1 MADVSE
7 NCVFYSGSPRYR
19 PSSAHFAH
27 IASVEQ
33 GVRNRAKRSL
43 QSSWSSLEFFTQ
55 YSIGRCSLLR
65 ESNSIQGSV
74 SEQDNVISGGRLREM
89 NEELLVSAARSGDCT
104 AFMELCGRHS
114 SQIRWR
120 IHRITRNPE
129 DAEDAFQDTLLR
141 AFLNLK
147 RFEGRSSFS
156 SWLTRIAINSALG
169 LLRKKRASELPIPL
183 SSDNSAN
190 WILGEIPDQSETP
203 EVYCERREKEE
214 LLRSAILRLP
224 PIFRE
229 VVELRHEREYSAL
242 EIAEVLGISVA
253 AAKSRLSRA
262 RKAVRQ
268 LSTSGAAR
276 RVHTMTRS
284 YQKGD

>member
-1 MADVSE
+1 M
-7 NCVFYSGSPRYR
+7 
-19 PSSAHFAH
+19 
-27 IASVEQ
+27 
-33 GVRNRAKRSL
+33 
-43 QSSWSSLEFFTQ
+43 
-55 YSIGRCSLLR
+55 LR
-65 ESNSIQGSV
+65 ESNSIQGSIP
-74 SEQDNVISGGRLREM
+74 EQDNVIIGACLREM
-89 NEELLVSAARSGDCT
+89 AEELLVSAARSGDHT

-114 SQIRWR
+114 RQIRWR
-120 IHRITRNPE
+120 IHRITRNRE

-147 RFEGRSSFS
+147 SFEGRSSFS

-169 LLRKKRASELPIPL
+169 ILRKKRSSELPL
-183 SSDNSAN
+183 LLASDNSEN
-190 WILGEIPDQSETP
+190 WVLWEIPDQSETP
-203 EVYCERREKEE
+203 EAYCERREKEE
-214 LLRSAILRLP
+214 LLKCAILRLP
-224 PIFRE
+224 SIFRE

-242 EIAEVLGISVA
+242 EIAELLGISVA

-268 LSTSGAAR
+268 LSTSGAVR